1 MAHLIVLVVVM
12 VWNRNPYKPKKTSTP
27 QSSRP
32 LLLPLPSFHISLSFI
47 LPSRNPHGLF
57 PPLLILLILIFVVA
71 LVWVCMRKA
80 GKLASFLGTIKGL
93 KQVEVNLFFCTSN

>member
-47 LPSRNPHGLF
+47 LPSCNPHGLF

-80 GKLASFLGTIKGL
+80 GKLQVASFLGTINGL
-93 KQVEVNLFFCTSN
+93 KQVEVISFCT